1 MGAPPGPVFAS
12 HPSDIPVS
20 PTNNGTSD
28 QSEQGSARRFSVSSV
43 DTLTVGYTPSRAST
57 IGNIMD
63 ASSMKMEVNP
73 APLSAKH
80 STKRK
85 ASQLLKLRRVQL
97 LHAGIKSGIFV
108 FDSPEL
114 YFFLRDT
121 R

>member
-1 MGAPPGPVFAS
+1 M
-12 HPSDIPVS
+12 
-20 PTNNGTSD
+20 
-28 QSEQGSARRFSVSSV
+28 RRFSVTSV
-43 DTLTVGYTPSRAST
+43 ETVPSCYAPTRVST
-57 IGNIMD
+57 ISNIMD
-63 ASSMKMEVNP
+63 ASSMKMDANP
-73 APLSAKH
+73 EPHSAKH

-85 ASQLLKLRRVQL
+85 ASQLMKLRRVQL